1 VGQQPNIPL
10 SSEDLPL
17 PGAAP
22 APPRRWRAGRPG
34 DLGSPAEVP
43 WGGAFG
49 TPGPDAGYA
58 LRLLAGRPLALAAG
72 ERRADAERALA
83 AVMVARASRL
93 GRAPTA
99 IDAEAAELLL
109 GYGEARGD
117 QAAAG
122 RRALVRRGAAV
133 LGELLESISP
143 EVLVAEPGELRESL
157 AGQGRPVG

>member
-22 APPRRWRAGRPG
+22 APPRPWRAGRPG

-58 LRLLAGRPLALAAG
+58 LRLLADRPLTLAAG
-72 ERRADAERALA
+72 ERRADVERALA

-99 IDAEAAELLL
+99 VDAEAAELLL
-109 GYGEARGD
+109 GYGEAQGD
-117 QAAAG
+117 QAG
-122 RRALVRRGAAV
+122 RRALARRGSEALA
-133 LGELLESISP
+133 ELLEGISP
-143 EVLVAEPGELRESL
+143 ELLVAEPGELREGL
-157 AGQGRPVG
+157 AGEGRPLG